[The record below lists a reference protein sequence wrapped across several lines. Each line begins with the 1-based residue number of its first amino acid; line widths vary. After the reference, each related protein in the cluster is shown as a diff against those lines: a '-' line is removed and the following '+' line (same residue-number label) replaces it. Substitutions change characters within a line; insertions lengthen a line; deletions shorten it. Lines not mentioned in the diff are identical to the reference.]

1 MEESCGRAALRA
13 ELAGGGAGPGL
24 GGKQLL
30 GLSESAKACP
40 ADRGVRNSA
49 AKMDSVGEIINN
61 IKVAFSPPAFT
72 SRASHYESQIS
83 ASMATK

>member
-1 MEESCGRAALRA
+1 M
-13 ELAGGGAGPGL
+13 AGGGAGLGL
-24 GGKQLL
+24 GGRQLL

-40 ADRGVRNSA
+40 VDRGVRNSA

-61 IKVAFSPPAFT
+61 VKFAFSPPALT
-72 SRASHYESQIS
+72 SGASHYESQIS